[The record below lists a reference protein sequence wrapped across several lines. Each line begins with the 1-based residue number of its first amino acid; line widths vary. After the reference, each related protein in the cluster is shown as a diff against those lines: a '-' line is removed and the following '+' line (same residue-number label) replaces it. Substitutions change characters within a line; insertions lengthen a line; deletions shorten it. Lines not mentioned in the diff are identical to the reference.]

1 MPAHAFLHRLARHR
15 SIDPVLCH
23 AGQDQAGK
31 LRLVGYL
38 AFRDATA
45 PTQQALRADAG
56 QLLAQKADVVSV

>member
-1 MPAHAFLHRLARHR
+1 LLAIEALILFFAMLAKR
-15 SIDPVLCH
+15 
-23 AGQDQAGK
+23 QAGK

-45 PTQQALRADAG
+45 PSQQALRADAG